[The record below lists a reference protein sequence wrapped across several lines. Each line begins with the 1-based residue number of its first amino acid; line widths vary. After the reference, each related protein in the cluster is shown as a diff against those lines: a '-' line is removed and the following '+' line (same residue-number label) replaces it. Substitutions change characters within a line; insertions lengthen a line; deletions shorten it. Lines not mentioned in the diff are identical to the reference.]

1 MRPIKLCVLAMA
13 LSLAAGCTMKPAP
26 LFTTEPVVVADE
38 GLPLVSRED
47 LLNELSIYHG
57 VEYRRG
63 GESFDGVDCSGL
75 VRMVFEPL
83 GVRLPRTAGEQF
95 TAGVAVPAGG
105 IRTGDLVFFGSGAS
119 PDHVGIAVSSEE
131 MVHASSTRGVVLERI
146 DAFAE
151 NEEMRGARRIVSLK

>member
-1 MRPIKLCVLAMA
+1 MRPLNLCMLAMVLVA
-13 LSLAAGCTMKPAP
+13 AAGCGMKPAP
-26 LFTTEPVVVADE
+26 LFTTREVVVDE

-57 VEYRRG
+57 VPYARG
-63 GESFDGVDCSGL
+63 GESFSGVDCSGL

-83 GVRLPRTAGEQF
+83 GVKLPRTAAEQS
-95 TAGVAVPAGG
+95 TAGVPAPSGD
-105 IRTGDLVFFGSGAS
+105 IRTGDLVFFGSGAE

-146 DAFAE
+146 DVFAE
-151 NEEMRGARRIVSLK
+151 TEELRNVRRIVSLK

>member
-1 MRPIKLCVLAMA
+1 MRPLNRCMLAMV
-13 LSLAAGCTMKPAP
+13 LVVAAGCGMKPSP
-26 LFTTEPVVVADE
+26 IFTTREIVVDE

-57 VEYRRG
+57 VPYARG

-75 VRMVFEPL
+75 AQLVFEPL
-83 GVRLPRTAGEQF
+83 GVRLPRTAAEQS
-95 TAGVAVPAGG
+95 TAGVPVSSGET
-105 IRTGDLVFFGSGAS
+105 RTGDLVFFGSGAE

-146 DAFAE
+146 DAFTQT
-151 NEEMRGARRIVSLK
+151 EELRGVRRIVSLK